1 MGCIIKGFIY
11 YLIWNFW
18 LFVSSIISGIGIG
31 IIAVFI
37 IDFSELDEDS
47 VFLIFFPFAIFI
59 MIFPFYIMTR
69 KWHKRNLRKIFSSK
83 NSWLALFA
91 FDTPIPVEKNNS
103 DKDLSKDK

>member
-11 YLIWNFW
+11 YLLWSFW

-31 IIAVFI
+31 IIVVFFI
-37 IDFSELDEDS
+37 NSSELDKY
-47 VFLIFFPFAIFI
+47 LGLLLFPFAIFM

-69 KWHKRNLRKIFSSK
+69 KWHKRNLKKIFSSK
-83 NSWLALFA
+83 NSWLALIA

>member
-11 YLIWNFW
+11 YILWNFW
-18 LFVSSIISGIGIG
+18 LFVSCMISGIGIG
-31 IIAVFI
+31 IITVFF
-37 IDFSELDEDS
+37 IDFSELDEDLGLLLFS
-47 VFLIFFPFAIFI
+47 PFGFFI

-83 NSWLALFA
+83 NSWLALIA
-91 FDTPIPVEKNNS
+91 FDTPIPIEKHNS

>member
-1 MGCIIKGFIY
+1 MACIIKGFIY
-11 YLIWNFW
+11 YLLWSFW

-59 MIFPFYIMTR
+59 IIFPFYIMTR
-69 KWHKRNLRKIFSSK
+69 KWHKRNLKKIFSSK
-83 NSWLALFA
+83 NSWLALIA
-91 FDTPIPVEKNNS
+91 SDTPIPVEKNNS